1 MGREGELLAVFS
13 GAFELLGTVDGAAGT
28 GAEFECALPAGGG
41 CAALD
46 LLLPDLDALGLA
58 VGVFEAEFTV
68 LAVELAECA
77 LALALA
83 PAGCALELLAV
94 VAGFFAGG
102 DAEFV
107 ADAGCAFAPPE
118 LALDADVAE
127 AAFAAGRTSAVVDN
141 TISTGAPADGCA
153 GADIAGAGAGARAIV
168 NAAAGGVATR
178 LVAGATAGAG
188 FDTTLAGA
196 VLEATVTGAAAGA
209 ALVDREWAFAA
220 ACAKLAAPAVVL
232 ALSSSSG
239 GKFGKVLS
247 GT

>member
-1 MGREGELLAVFS
+1 MGREGGLLAVFS

-68 LAVELAECA
+68 LAVELAEC
-77 LALALA
+77 ALALA

-168 NAAAGGVATR
+168 NPAAGGVATR

>member
-1 MGREGELLAVFS
+1 MLAVFS

-28 GAEFECALPAGGG
+28 GAELECVPAAAGG

-46 LLLPDLDALGLA
+46 LPLPDFDALGLA

-68 LAVELAECA
+68 LAVELAEC
-77 LALALA
+77 ALALA

-107 ADAGCAFAPPE
+107 ADAGCAFAPAE

-153 GADIAGAGAGARAIV
+153 AADIAGAGACAGIT
-168 NAAAGGVATR
+168 AAAGGVATR

-209 ALVDREWAFAA
+209 AVVGREWAFVA